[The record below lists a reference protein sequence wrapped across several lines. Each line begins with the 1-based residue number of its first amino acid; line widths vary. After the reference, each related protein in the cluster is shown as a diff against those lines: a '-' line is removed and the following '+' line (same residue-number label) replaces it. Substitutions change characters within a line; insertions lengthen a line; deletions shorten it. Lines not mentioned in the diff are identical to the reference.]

1 MVDAARFL
9 TWILANKHFLNKQ
22 MCLRHMCIRL
32 SIVLAIFK
40 WISILLPIVHTQ
52 HTCASDFKSIV
63 LAIFRWIFTIPIHYT
78 YMWIW
83 STLQANR
90 TLSITGSDCQV
101 RLQKLLSTCASKKC
115 DRGLSDFDSGL
126 LILTTPEKP
135 LERKNVFFLQT
146 CWLLNACCHVEAC
159 KCPSASHASFVWSL
173 SDRVVEWVDL
183 TIPTI
188 QCCLKAAGGLW
199 QVGPTQLFQNC
210 NLPNFSRN
218 YFTTTTV
225 RARTLKRGQWLVRT
239 GVDWELGAGALTLV
253 ESWPWLLRP
262 PCSTAS
268 CLVSAFFPR
277 GCISQVWST
286 AFLLFSQLYFPYSVN
301 RIS

>member
-173 SDRVVEWVDL
+173 SDRVVVEWVDL
-183 TIPTI
+183 TI
-188 QCCLKAAGGLW
+188 LKLTANQPSNVASRQ
-199 QVGPTQLFQNC
+199 QVDCGRWDPL
-210 NLPNFSRN
+210 N
-218 YFTTTTV
+218 YFKIV
-225 RARTLKRGQWLVRT
+225 ICPIFRGIILQQRQYARARSREGNGW
-239 GVDWELGAGALTLV
+239 
-253 ESWPWLLRP
+253 
-262 PCSTAS
+262 
-268 CLVSAFFPR
+268 
-277 GCISQVWST
+277 
-286 AFLLFSQLYFPYSVN
+286 
-301 RIS
+301 